1 MGRPPFSLRLAE
13 QPTRRVMAKAVGLF
27 APAGTPKPII
37 DRLNK
42 EIFAIVATPD
52 FKSAMEKNGADA
64 VHNSTEQFAN
74 LVKIEAG
81 KYGNIVKKLG
91 IKLD

>member
-1 MGRPPFSLRLAE
+1 M
-13 QPTRRVMAKAVGLF
+13 GLF

-52 FKSAMEKNGADA
+52 FKAAMEKNGADA
-64 VHNSTEQFAN
+64 VHNTTEQFAN
-74 LVKIEAG
+74 LV
-81 KYGNIVKKLG
+81 
-91 IKLD
+91 

>member
-1 MGRPPFSLRLAE
+1 MVRS
-13 QPTRRVMAKAVGLF
+13 F

-42 EIFAIVATPD
+42 EISVIVATAD
-52 FKSAMEKNGADA
+52 FKTAMEKNGADA
-64 VHNSTEQFAN
+64 VHNTSEQFAN

>member
-1 MGRPPFSLRLAE
+1 M
-13 QPTRRVMAKAVGLF
+13 
-27 APAGTPKPII
+27 
-37 DRLNK
+37 D
-42 EIFAIVATPD
+42 
-52 FKSAMEKNGADA
+52 KNGADA

-91 IKLD
+91 IKLDWRLYSPSKNVVKV

>member
-1 MGRPPFSLRLAE
+1 M
-13 QPTRRVMAKAVGLF
+13 
-27 APAGTPKPII
+27 
-37 DRLNK
+37 D
-42 EIFAIVATPD
+42 
-52 FKSAMEKNGADA
+52 KNGADA

-91 IKLD
+91 IKLDWWSSSPRLNVVKVEDPLSLLKYEGVHFFWT

>member
-1 MGRPPFSLRLAE
+1 MKLK
-13 QPTRRVMAKAVGLF
+13 Q
-27 APAGTPKPII
+27 
-37 DRLNK
+37 LN
-42 EIFAIVATPD
+42 EDWTSVVVASTLIFAIVATPD
-52 FKSAMEKNGADA
+52 FKAAMEKNGADA
-64 VHNSTEQFAN
+64 VHNTTEQFAN